1 MNKYLYYIF
10 ALLAAV
16 TLIMTGCG
24 GSSDNIIIN
33 NTNTIKEIKEVSV
46 GQEGNLSMSTSSGE
60 IKLSAGNG
68 SFDPDV
74 KVKITENQVSEGM
87 SREFSTSSNLFTLSA
102 EKVKDSTYG
111 KTRSKVT
118 NSYQPV
124 TIEIVNKST
133 QPGFYF
139 LGMRASAN
147 EPWKYELINN
157 NNSPSNPLPIFSRYA
172 VNNYAPTY
180 YVITYNVDFQFS
192 IFFESEETFDKSK
205 TIITGFY
212 PEAEPSAYELVDGHY
227 KNDLTIKVPIA
238 GDNLANLNRSDYI
251 VEIGFLND
259 DNDEYN
265 QSKFPISGAE
275 ATYEVSDPN
284 AGAGNKYKHTI
295 TLKNISDYHDYTLSF
310 GIGASKL
317 TQQILPPDFTITV
330 KVNEKQSVVPYEATR
345 GVTLTNKSQKQDSST
360 IKVAST
366 SPANGATNVATAAAN
381 ITVTF
386 DKELAADNDWA
397 SFVTFAG
404 VKGNVPTE
412 ISYADKTLTIKH
424 NGLEAGA
431 LYTLQI
437 KSGLKGVEAGSET
450 ETVAVSFVTQK
461 SAQTIVTASLKT
473 PATDTGV
480 SVSTAVEIAFTED
493 ITWIPESKN
502 LVTLLQ
508 GSTQVECTYSYAD
521 KVLKLTPNAKLGYNT
536 TYTVNVSRYL
546 GDMENDSQFEFTTVE
561 SEDTPAISPD
571 TAKCE
576 GGKYYLVAD
585 QKFYIDFNKA
595 ITNTRTAKD
604 SIYMQ
609 KAGAAFNNFSVEFD
623 SANQIATVN
632 VNVPLEGGLTYIVGV
647 NEFSDND
654 GSTIK
659 AANASID
666 AMPALAVNSIEIS
679 NGGSWIPASGST
691 DIDITGK
698 IKVVMNQAV
707 DPAIV
712 KLVASDGSE
721 ISGSV
726 ISNKTTERSD
736 TIEFDFNG
744 LEYMTNYGVAVSCND
759 TATGQTLESVTHTF
773 MTLIPDHLEL
783 ADPSQPNSE
792 SNPYLVYC
800 AAALDQIRESA
811 YRDNNCYFKQM
822 DDIDLSP
829 VAYTSD
835 NNTAENGWKP
845 FGQCANDS
853 DYPTSSFTG
862 YYDGNGKTISNMKS
876 HSTSPQENP
885 SLFGVINSG
894 SVKNLNIENVD
905 IDGINH
911 VGAIAGYTGNAVTID
926 NCHVSGNITTS
937 QNSVGGLIGF
947 TFGQITLN
955 NCSSD
960 ANVTNSTTN
969 ESRMYCVGGLIGYAY
984 KSCNATDCHVTG
996 EVRGV
1001 QYVGGLIGNLPNY
1014 ASTIENCDTTGKITG
1029 SHLVGGLVGY
1039 VGSTDVTI
1047 NDCHCYNVTVSISN
1061 IGSGE
1066 EIGGIAG
1073 HNCGTIQNCSVSGS
1087 VSGNNMVGG
1096 IVGLN
1101 YRETMTCVHVVNDNT
1116 TTCDVSGR
1124 DKVGGIVGYNNGEIN
1139 RCKSSGTIT
1148 GNNNVGG
1155 IVGYNLFYSDP
1166 DKAKVLE
1173 NTSKSIVR
1181 GNDNIGGIIGYHKD
1195 GTYTDPDN
1203 TFDTSVGMVTANTT
1217 NKGNIVGF
1225 DDSGPL

>member
-1 MNKYLYYIF
+1 MNKCLHYIF
-10 ALLAAV
+10 ALLAVIA
-16 TLIMTGCG
+16 LIITGCG

-33 NTNTIKEIKEVSV
+33 NTNTVKEIKEVSV
-46 GQEGNLSMSTSSGE
+46 SQEGSLSMSTSSGD
-60 IKLSAGNG
+60 IKLSAGSG

-87 SREFSTSSNLFTLSA
+87 SRDFSTSSNLFTLSA
-102 EKVKDSTYG
+102 EKVKNTSYG
-111 KTRSKVT
+111 ETRSKVT
-118 NSYQPV
+118 NSNQPV

-133 QPGFYF
+133 RPGFYF
-139 LGMRASAN
+139 LGMRANSN
-147 EPWKYELINN
+147 DPWKYEVINN
-157 NNSPSNPLPIFSRYA
+157 DNSQSNPLPIFSRYA
-172 VNNYAPTY
+172 VNNYAPKY

-212 PEAEPSAYELVDGHY
+212 PEAEPSAYELENGHY
-227 KNDLTIKVPIA
+227 KNDLTIKLPIA

-275 ATYEVSDPN
+275 VTYEVSEPN

-295 TLKNISDYHDYTLSF
+295 TLKNISDYHDYALSF

-330 KVNEKQSVVPYEATR
+330 RVNEKQSVVPYEATR
-345 GVTLTNKSQKQDSST
+345 GVTLTNKSQKQDSSI
-360 IKVAST
+360 IKVVST
-366 SPANGATNVATAAAN
+366 SPANGAINVATAAN

-397 SFVTFAG
+397 SFITFAG
-404 VKGNVPTE
+404 VAGNVPTE

-450 ETVAVSFVTQK
+450 ETVAVSFITK
-461 SAQTIVTASLKT
+461 KNTRTIVEASLKT

-508 GSTQVECTYSYAD
+508 GSNQVECSYSYEN
-521 KVLKLTPNAKLGYNT
+521 KVLTLTPTAKLGFNT
-536 TYTVNVSRYL
+536 TYTVKVSKYL
-546 GDMENDSQFEFTTVE
+546 GNMENDQQFEFTTVE

-571 TAKCE
+571 TAKSE
-576 GGKYYLVAD
+576 GGRYYLVAD
-585 QKFYIDFNKA
+585 QKFYIDFNKS
-595 ITNTRTAKD
+595 ITNTITAKD
-604 SIYMQ
+604 SIYIQ
-609 KAGAAFNNFSVEFD
+609 KGGASFNNYSVEFD
-623 SANQIATVN
+623 SANQVATVN
-632 VNVPLEGGLTYIVGV
+632 VNVPLESGLTYIIGV

-659 AANASID
+659 AANVSID
-666 AMPALAVNSIEIS
+666 AMPALAVNSVEIF
-679 NGGSWIPASGST
+679 NGGSWQTASGSN

-698 IKVVMNQAV
+698 IKIVMNQAV

-736 TIEFDFNG
+736 TIEFDFSG
-744 LEYMTNYGVAVSCND
+744 LAYMTTYGVAVSCND
-759 TATGQTLESVTHTF
+759 TATGQTMESVTHTF
-773 MTLIPDHLEL
+773 KTLIPDHLVL
-783 ADPSQPNSE
+783 ANESQPNSE

-800 AAALDQIRESA
+800 AAALDQIRDNA
-811 YRDNNCYFKQM
+811 YRDHDYYFKQM
-822 DDIDLSP
+822 VDINLDPAIYASG
-829 VAYTSD
+829 
-835 NNTAENGWKP
+835 NNTETEGWKP
-845 FGQCANDS
+845 FGQCANDT

-862 YYDGNGKTISNMKS
+862 YYDGNDKTIINMKS
-876 HSTSPQENP
+876 HSTSPEENP

-894 SVKNLNIENVD
+894 SVKNLTFENVD
-905 IDGINH
+905 IDGKNY
-911 VGAIAGYTGNAVTID
+911 VGAVAGRTVNSVTID

-937 QNSVGGLIGF
+937 QNSVGGMIGF
-947 TFGQITLN
+947 TNETITLC

-960 ANVTNSTTN
+960 ANITNSNTN
-969 ESRMYCVGGLIGYAY
+969 TSRIYCAGGLIGYAY
-984 KSCNATDCHVTG
+984 SSCDATDCHTTG
-996 EVRGV
+996 EVSGL
-1001 QYVGGLIGNLPNY
+1001 QYVGGLIGNLSY
-1014 ASTIENCDTTGKITG
+1014 DRSTIENCDTTGKVTG
-1029 SHLVGGLVGY
+1029 SYLVGGLVGY
-1039 VGSTDVTI
+1039 VGSINVTI

-1061 IGSGE
+1061 TGSGE
-1066 EIGGIAG
+1066 KIGGIAG
-1073 HNCGTIQNCSVSGS
+1073 HNDGTITNCSVSGS
-1087 VSGNNMVGG
+1087 VSGNNKVGG
-1096 IVGLN
+1096 IVGSN
-1101 YRETMTCVHVVNDNT
+1101 ECETGTCMHRINDNT

-1124 DKVGGIVGYNNGEIN
+1124 DKVGGIVGYTTGEVN
-1139 RCKSSGTIT
+1139 RCNSSGTIT

-1155 IVGYNLFYSDP
+1155 IAGYNYNDQYNDIGLINS
-1166 DKAKVLE
+1166 
-1173 NTSKSIVR
+1173 NTSKAIVR
-1181 GNDNIGGIIGYHKD
+1181 GNDNIGGILGYNKD
-1195 GTYTDPDN
+1195 GTYTDN
-1203 TFDTSVGMVTANTT
+1203 TFDTSIGNVTANTE
-1217 NKGNIVGF
+1217 NKGDIVGF